1 MLAYQRRFYRPDLGR
16 WLNRDPIEEEGGENL
31 YAFCD
36 NSPILYIDILGESF
50 WGYFV
55 DAAKTI
61 SGAFTIAAGVA
72 LGASVGWTGIGAAGA
87 AVLIA
92 IGADQFASGTRNLVN
107 RARGKAVSNNTY
119 VQVAYKYAAQ
129 KITGCTDSGL
139 EQTLDTM
146 YFSAEVLSA
155 CATGTISIRGSIA
168 AVRSIGLARTAKRWT
183 DVNGYLRMEFYMTAS
198 VSTVEAGGVVA
209 TETFSTTMSAM
220 SFFSSPTNDVETI
233 DIEKGAYDIK

>member
-87 AVLIA
+87 AGLIA

-107 RARGKAVSNNTY
+107 RARGKDVSNNTY

-139 EQTLDTM
+139 E
-146 YFSAEVLSA
+146 
-155 CATGTISIRGSIA
+155 
-168 AVRSIGLARTAKRWT
+168 
-183 DVNGYLRMEFYMTAS
+183 
-198 VSTVEAGGVVA
+198 
-209 TETFSTTMSAM
+209 
-220 SFFSSPTNDVETI
+220 
-233 DIEKGAYDIK
+233 